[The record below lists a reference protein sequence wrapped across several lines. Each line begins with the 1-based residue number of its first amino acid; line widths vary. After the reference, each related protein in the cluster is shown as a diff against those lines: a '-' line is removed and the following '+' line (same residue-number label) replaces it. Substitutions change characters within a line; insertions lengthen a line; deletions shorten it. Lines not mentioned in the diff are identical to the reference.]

1 MMKRQEFSAALAAG
15 FSLIEA
21 VVFIVV
27 IGVLMAGLTTALVS
41 PLRTSPTAG
50 QIDLATEIAQQ
61 RMELILGQRRAT
73 SFATFVDPCLAAPP
87 AICTPPAGYAVAV
100 NIAGNWLGGDT
111 NYRVITVNV
120 TGTFAVTATALVAN
134 Y

>member
-1 MMKRQEFSAALAAG
+1 MKQRPIRAFNGGG

-27 IGVLMAGLTTALVS
+27 AGVLLAGLLVAITT
-41 PLRTSPTAG
+41 PLKTSPQAG

-61 RMELILGQRRAT
+61 RMELILAQRRV
-73 SFATFVDPCLAAPP
+73 SGFAAFTDPCPGP
-87 AICTPPAGYAVAV
+87 AVCTPPTGYVV
-100 NIAGNWLGGDT
+100 TVGIAGNWLGNT
-111 NYRVITVNV
+111 NYKVITVDV
-120 TGTFAVTATALVAN
+120 SGTSAVTATALVAN